1 VTAFLAIA
9 GTCIILFVLLEAFET
24 IILPRQVTRRWRLT
38 RLFYR
43 GTWRPYSRMVRPCP
57 QKGRE
62 RLLSFYGPLSFVL
75 LLVFWGVLLVFGFAL
90 LHLVDGSVARLAN
103 TGVERLGL
111 ALYFSGST
119 LFTLGLGDIAPHT
132 PLSRLLTVAESFVG
146 LGFLAIVVGYFPVLY
161 QAFSRREAQ
170 ISLLDARAGSPPSA
184 TELLRRM
191 IGGGDYGELHGLLK
205 DWERWCAE
213 LLESHISYPVLCYF
227 RSQHDNESWLSSV
240 ATILDTS
247 ALVLVGIDD
256 TCQKQAQLTFA
267 IARHALVD
275 LSQVLGRSPDFG
287 RVDRLSAENLERLR
301 AVLGEAGVQLRR
313 GEEADERLAELR
325 SMYEPY
331 LYALSEMLM
340 MPLPAW
346 IREGRP
352 DNWQTSSWGRIT
364 GDSQARETR
373 AETHLG

>member
-1 VTAFLAIA
+1 MSAFLAIA
-9 GTCIILFVLLEAFET
+9 GICIILFVLLEAFET

-38 RLFYR
+38 RFFYR
-43 GTWRPYSRMVRPCP
+43 VTWPPYSMLVRPCP
-57 QKGRE
+57 KKSRE

-75 LLVFWGVLLVFGFAL
+75 LLVFWGVLLLFGFAL
-90 LHLVDGSVARLAN
+90 LHLVDGSVVRLGN
-103 TGVERLGL
+103 TGLERLGM

-132 PLSRLLTVAESFVG
+132 PLSRFLTVAESFTG

-161 QAFSRREAQ
+161 QSFSRRESQ
-170 ISLLDARAGSPPSA
+170 ITLLDARAGSPPSA
-184 TELLRRM
+184 TELVRRM
-191 IGGGDYGELHGLLK
+191 IGGGDYEEMHGFLR

-256 TCQKQAQLTFA
+256 TCQRQAQLTFA
-267 IARHALVD
+267 IARHAVVD
-275 LSQVLGRSPDFG
+275 LSQVLGRSPNFAQ
-287 RVDRLSAENLERLR
+287 VDRLSPEDLERLR
-301 AVLGEAGVQLRR
+301 TVLSEAGVQLRR
-313 GEEADERLAELR
+313 GQDADERLAELR

-331 LYALSEMLM
+331 LRALSDLLM
-340 MPLPAW
+340 MPLPEW

-364 GDSQARETR
+364 GDGRARETR
-373 AETHLG
+373 AEPHL

>member
-1 VTAFLAIA
+1 MTVFLAIA
-9 GTCIILFVLLEAFET
+9 GICIILFVLLEAFET

-38 RLFYR
+38 RFFYR
-43 GTWRPYSRMVRPCP
+43 VTWRPYLAVVRPCP
-57 QKGRE
+57 KKSRE

-75 LLVFWGVLLVFGFAL
+75 LLVFWGVLLLFGFAL
-90 LHLVDGSVARLAN
+90 LHLADGSVARLGT
-103 TGVERLGL
+103 TGLERLGM

-132 PLSRLLTVAESFVG
+132 PLSRFLTVAEAFTG

-161 QAFSRREAQ
+161 QSFSRREAQ
-170 ISLLDARAGSPPSA
+170 ITLLDARAGSPPSA

-191 IGGGDYGELHGLLK
+191 IGGGGYEEMHGFLK

-267 IARHALVD
+267 IARHAVVD
-275 LSQVLGRSPDFG
+275 LSQVLGRSPNFEQM
-287 RVDRLSAENLERLR
+287 DRLSQDDLQRLR
-301 AVLGEAGVQLRR
+301 TVLAEAGVQLRR

-331 LYALSEMLM
+331 LHALSELLM

-346 IREGRP
+346 IRQGRP
-352 DNWQTSSWGRIT
+352 DNWQTSSWGRIS
-364 GDSQARETR
+364 GDGPARETL
-373 AETHLG
+373 AERHL

>member
-1 VTAFLAIA
+1 MSVFLTIA
-9 GTCIILFVLLEAFET
+9 GICIILFVLLEAFET

-43 GTWRPYSRMVRPCP
+43 ATWSPYVALVRPCP
-57 QKGRE
+57 KKSRE

-75 LLVFWGVLLVFGFAL
+75 LLVFWGVLLLFGFAL
-90 LHLVDGSVARLAN
+90 LHLVDGSVARLGT
-103 TGVERLGL
+103 TGLERLGM

-132 PLSRLLTVAESFVG
+132 PMSRFLTVAESFTG

-161 QAFSRREAQ
+161 QSFSRRESQ

-184 TELLRRM
+184 TELLRRVV
-191 IGGGDYGELHGLLK
+191 GGGDYSELHGLLR
-205 DWERWCAE
+205 DWERWCSE

-256 TCQKQAQLTFA
+256 TCQRQAQLTFA
-267 IARHALVD
+267 IARHAVVD
-275 LSQVLGRSPDFG
+275 LSQVLGRSPNFEQ
-287 RVDRLSAENLERLR
+287 VDRLSPEDLERMR

-331 LYALSEMLM
+331 LSALSDMLM

-352 DNWQTSSWGRIT
+352 DNWQTSSWGRISGT
-364 GDSQARETR
+364 ARIRETKVER
-373 AETHLG
+373 HL

>member
-1 VTAFLAIA
+1 VTIFLAIA

-43 GTWRPYSRMVRPCP
+43 ATWRPYSVMVRPCP
-57 QKGRE
+57 MKGRE

-75 LLVFWGVLLVFGFAL
+75 LLVFWGVLLLFGFAL
-90 LHLVDGSVARLAN
+90 LHLVDGSVARMGT
-103 TGVERLGL
+103 TGLQRLGM
-111 ALYFSGST
+111 AMYFSGST

-132 PLSRLLTVAESFVG
+132 PASRLFTVVEAFVG

-184 TELLRRM
+184 AELLRRM

-227 RSQHDNESWLSSV
+227 RSQHDNESWLAAV
-240 ATILDTS
+240 ATILDSS
-247 ALVLVGIDD
+247 ALVMVGIDD

-275 LSQVLGRSPDFG
+275 LSQVLGRSPNFEQ
-287 RVDRLSAENLERLR
+287 VDRLSAEDLGRLR
-301 AVLGEAGVQLRR
+301 TILAEAGVQLHR
-313 GEEADERLAELR
+313 GDEADQRLAELR

-331 LYALSEMLM
+331 LRALSEMLM
-340 MPLPAW
+340 MPLPEW

-364 GDSQARETR
+364 GEGRARETKM
-373 AETHLG
+373 EPHL

>member
-1 VTAFLAIA
+1 MTVFLTIA
-9 GTCIILFVLLEAFET
+9 GVGIILFVLLEAFET

-43 GTWRPYSRMVRPCP
+43 ATWRPYVALVRPCP
-57 QKGRE
+57 KKGRE

-75 LLVFWGVLLVFGFAL
+75 LLVFWGLLLLLGFAL
-90 LHLVDGSVARLAN
+90 LHLVDGSVARLGN
-103 TGVERLGL
+103 TGLERLGM

-132 PLSRLLTVAESFVG
+132 PLSRFLTVAEAFTG
-146 LGFLAIVVGYFPVLY
+146 LGFLAIVVGYFRVLY

-170 ISLLDARAGSPPSA
+170 ITLLDARAGSPPSA

-191 IGGGDYGELHGLLK
+191 IGGGDYRELHELLE

-227 RSQHDNESWLSSV
+227 RSQHDNESWLASV

-256 TCQKQAQLTFA
+256 TCQRQAQLTFA
-267 IARHALVD
+267 IARHAVVD
-275 LSQVLGRSPDFG
+275 LSQVLGRKPDFA
-287 RVDRLSAENLERLR
+287 RRDRLSPEDLERMR
-301 AVLGEAGVQLRR
+301 TVLSDAGVQLRR
-313 GEEADERLAELR
+313 GEEADDRLAELR

-331 LYALSEMLM
+331 VHALAEMLM

-364 GDSQARETR
+364 GDGRTRETKV
-373 AETHLG
+373 ETHL

>member
-1 VTAFLAIA
+1 MTALLSIA
-9 GTCIILFVLLEAFET
+9 GVVIILFVLLEAFET

-43 GTWRPYSRMVRPCP
+43 ATWRPYSMMVRPCP
-57 QKGRE
+57 KKSRE

-75 LLVFWGVLLVFGFAL
+75 LLACWGALLLFGFAI
-90 LHLVDGSVARLAN
+90 LHLVDGSVTRLGN
-103 TGVERLGL
+103 TGLERLGM
-111 ALYFSGST
+111 AMYFSGST

-132 PLSRLLTVAESFVG
+132 PLSRLLTVAETFVG

-170 ISLLDARAGSPPSA
+170 ITLLDARAGSPPSA
-184 TELLRRM
+184 AELLRRM
-191 IGGGDYGELHGLLK
+191 VGGGDYAEIQGFLR

-227 RSQHDNESWLSSV
+227 RSQHDNESWLSSL

-256 TCQKQAQLTFA
+256 TCTRQAQLTFA
-267 IARHALVD
+267 IARHAVVD
-275 LSQVLGRSPDFG
+275 LSQILGRSPDFA
-287 RVDRLSAENLERLR
+287 RRARLTVEDLARLR
-301 AVLGEAGVQLRR
+301 EVLAQAGVELKR
-313 GEEADERLAELR
+313 GQDAEQRLAELR

-331 LYALSEMLM
+331 LHALSDLLLM
-340 MPLPAW
+340 PIPQW

-364 GDSQARETR
+364 GANRNQPSQMEQ
-373 AETHLG
+373 HL

>member
-1 VTAFLAIA
+1 MDVFLPIL
-9 GTCIILFVLLEAFET
+9 GIGIILFVLWEAFET
-24 IILPRQVTRRWRLT
+24 MILPRQVTRRWRLT

-43 GTWRPYSRMVRPCP
+43 LTWRPYALFVRPCP
-57 QKGRE
+57 KKSRE
-62 RLLSFYGPLSFVL
+62 RLLSFYGPISFIL
-75 LLVFWGVLLVFGFAL
+75 LLVVWGFLLMLGYAL
-90 LHLVDGSVARLAN
+90 LHMVDGSIGR
-103 TGVERLGL
+103 GESGWEQLGM

-132 PLSRLLTVAESFVG
+132 PLSRLTTVMEAYTG
-146 LGFLAIVVGYFPVLY
+146 LGFLAIIVGYFPVLY

-170 ISLLDARAGSPPSA
+170 ITLLDARAGSPPSA
-184 TELLRRM
+184 AELLRRM
-191 IGGGDYGELHGLLK
+191 VGGGDYAEIHGFLK

-227 RSQHDNESWLSSV
+227 RSQHDNESWLSSL

-256 TCQKQAQLTFA
+256 TCTRQAQLTFA
-267 IARHALVD
+267 IARHAVVD
-275 LSQVLGRSPDFG
+275 LSQILGRSPDFA
-287 RVDRLSAENLERLR
+287 RLSRLTAEDLVRIRE
-301 AVLGEAGVQLRR
+301 VLAQAGVELKR
-313 GEEADERLAELR
+313 GQDAEQRLAELR

-331 LYALSEMLM
+331 LHALSDLLL
-340 MPLPAW
+340 MPLPQW

-364 GDSQARETR
+364 GADRNQPSQMEQ
-373 AETHLG
+373 HL

>member
-1 VTAFLAIA
+1 MTPFLATA

-24 IILPRQVTRRWRLT
+24 MILPRQVTRRWRLT

-43 GTWRPYSRMVRPCP
+43 VTWKPYSALVQPFP
-57 QKGRE
+57 KKSRE

-75 LLVFWGVLLVFGFAL
+75 LLVFWGLLLVFGFAL

-103 TGVERLGL
+103 TGPERLGM
-111 ALYFSGST
+111 AMYFSGST

-132 PLSRLLTVAESFVG
+132 PLSRFLTVAESFNG

-170 ISLLDARAGSPPSA
+170 ITLLDARAGSPPSA
-184 TELLRRM
+184 TELIRRM
-191 IGGGDYGELHGLLK
+191 IGDGDYEEMHGFLR

-247 ALVLVGIDD
+247 SLVLVGIDD
-256 TCQKQAQLTFA
+256 TCQRQAQLTFA
-267 IARHALVD
+267 IARHAVVD

-287 RVDRLSAENLERLR
+287 RLDRLSPEDLERLR
-301 AVLGEAGVQLRR
+301 TVLADAGVQLRR
-313 GEEADERLAELR
+313 GKDADERLTELR

-331 LYALSEMLM
+331 LQALSELLL

-352 DNWQTSSWGRIT
+352 DNWQTSSWGRISGT
-364 GDSQARETR
+364 GTTQEMK
-373 AETHLG
+373 AEQHL

>member
-1 VTAFLAIA
+1 MDVFLPIL
-9 GTCIILFVLLEAFET
+9 GIGIILFVLWEAFET
-24 IILPRQVTRRWRLT
+24 MILPRQVTRRWRLT

-43 GTWRPYSRMVRPCP
+43 LTWKPYALFVRPCP
-57 QKGRE
+57 KKSRE
-62 RLLSFYGPLSFVL
+62 RLLSFYGPISFIL
-75 LLVFWGVLLVFGFAL
+75 LLVVWGFLLMLGYAL
-90 LHLVDGSVARLAN
+90 LHMVDGSI
-103 TGVERLGL
+103 GQGESGWGQLGM

-132 PLSRLLTVAESFVG
+132 PLSRLTTVLEAYTG
-146 LGFLAIVVGYFPVLY
+146 LGFLAIIVGYFPVLY

-170 ISLLDARAGSPPSA
+170 ITLLDARAGSPPSA

-191 IGGGDYGELHGLLK
+191 VGGGDYAEIRGFLK

-227 RSQHDNESWLSSV
+227 RSQHDNESWLSSL

-256 TCQKQAQLTFA
+256 TCTRQAQLTFA
-267 IARHALVD
+267 IARHAVVD
-275 LSQVLGRSPDFG
+275 LSQILGRSPDFA
-287 RVDRLSAENLERLR
+287 RPVRLTVEDLARLR
-301 AVLGEAGVQLRR
+301 EVLAQAGVELKR
-313 GEEADERLAELR
+313 GQDAEQRLAELR

-331 LYALSEMLM
+331 LHALSDLLL
-340 MPLPAW
+340 MPLPQW
-346 IREGRP
+346 IRDGRP

-364 GDSQARETR
+364 GADRNQPSQMEQ
-373 AETHLG
+373 HL

>member
-1 VTAFLAIA
+1 MTAVLAIA
-9 GTCIILFVLLEAFET
+9 GISIILFVLLEAFET

-43 GTWRPYSRMVRPCP
+43 VTWRPYLMTVRPCP
-57 QKGRE
+57 KKSRE

-75 LLVFWGVLLVFGFAL
+75 LLVFWGLLLLFGFAL

-103 TGVERLGL
+103 TGLERLGM

-132 PLSRLLTVAESFVG
+132 PLSRFLTVAEAFIG

-161 QAFSRREAQ
+161 QSFSRREAQ

-191 IGGGDYGELHGLLK
+191 IGGGDYEELHGLLK

-256 TCQKQAQLTFA
+256 TCQRQAQLTFA

-275 LSQVLGRSPDFG
+275 LSQVLGRSPQFE
-287 RVDRLSAENLERLR
+287 RTDRLSREELDRLR
-301 AVLGEAGVQLRR
+301 AVLSEAGVQLRR

-331 LYALSEMLM
+331 LHALSELLV
-340 MPLPAW
+340 MPIPAW

-364 GDSQARETR
+364 GNARARETK
-373 AETHLG
+373 AERHL

>member
-1 VTAFLAIA
+1 MSVFLTIA
-9 GTCIILFVLLEAFET
+9 GIGIILFVLLEAFET

-43 GTWRPYSRMVRPCP
+43 ATWGPYSAIVRPCP
-57 QKGRE
+57 KKSRE
-62 RLLSFYGPLSFVL
+62 RLLSFYGPLSFVM
-75 LLVFWGVLLVFGFAL
+75 LLVFWGVLLLFGFAL

-103 TGVERLGL
+103 TGLERLGM
-111 ALYFSGST
+111 AMYFSGST

-146 LGFLAIVVGYFPVLY
+146 LGFLAITVGYFPVLY
-161 QAFSRREAQ
+161 QSFSRRESQ

-191 IGGGDYGELHGLLK
+191 IGGGDYSELHELLK
-205 DWERWCAE
+205 EWERWCAE
-213 LLESHISYPVLCYF
+213 LLESHISYPALCYF
-227 RSQHDNESWLSSV
+227 RSQHDNESWLSAV
-240 ATILDTS
+240 ATILDSS

-256 TCQKQAQLTFA
+256 TCQRQAQLTFA
-267 IARHALVD
+267 IARHAVVD
-275 LSQVLGRSPDFG
+275 LSQVLGRSPDFTK
-287 RVDRLSAENLERLR
+287 VDRLSPADLERLR
-301 AVLGEAGVQLRR
+301 AVLSEAGVQLRR
-313 GEEADERLAELR
+313 GDDADERLAELR

-331 LYALSEMLM
+331 LDALSDLLM

-352 DNWQTSSWGRIT
+352 DNWQTSSWGRISGT
-364 GDSQARETR
+364 GRTRETQ
-373 AETHLG
+373 AEPHL

>member
-1 VTAFLAIA
+1 VTIFLTIA

-43 GTWRPYSRMVRPCP
+43 VTWRPYAALVRPSP
-57 QKGRE
+57 KKSRE

-75 LLVFWGVLLVFGFAL
+75 LLVFWGLLLMFGFAL
-90 LHLVDGSVARLAN
+90 LHLVDGSVARLGN
-103 TGVERLGL
+103 TGLERLGM

-132 PLSRLLTVAESFVG
+132 PFSRFLTVVEVFTG

-161 QAFSRREAQ
+161 QSFSRREAQ
-170 ISLLDARAGSPPSA
+170 ITLLDARAGSPPSA

-191 IGGGDYGELHGLLK
+191 IGGGDYEEIHGFLR

-247 ALVLVGIDD
+247 ALVLVGIDE
-256 TCQKQAQLTFA
+256 TCQRQAQLTFA
-267 IARHALVD
+267 IARHAVVD
-275 LSQVLGRSPDFG
+275 LSQVLGRSPNFEQ
-287 RVDRLSAENLERLR
+287 VDRLTAEELDRLR
-301 AVLGEAGVQLRR
+301 TVLAEAGVQLRR

-331 LYALSEMLM
+331 LHALSDLLL

-352 DNWQTSSWGRIT
+352 DNWQTSSWGRISGT
-364 GDSQARETR
+364 GRARETR
-373 AETHLG
+373 AERHL

>member
-1 VTAFLAIA
+1 MTAFLTIA
-9 GTCIILFVLLEAFET
+9 GICTILFVLLEAFET

-43 GTWRPYSRMVRPCP
+43 ATWKPYSTLVQPCP
-57 QKGRE
+57 KKSRE

-75 LLVFWGVLLVFGFAL
+75 LLVFWGILLLFGFGL
-90 LHLVDGSVARLAN
+90 LNLADGSVARLGT
-103 TGVERLGL
+103 TGLERLGM

-132 PLSRLLTVAESFVG
+132 PFSRFLTVAEAFTG
-146 LGFLAIVVGYFPVLY
+146 LGFLAIIVGYFPVLY
-161 QAFSRREAQ
+161 QSFSRRESQ

-191 IGGGDYGELHGLLK
+191 ISGGDYSELHGLLK

-256 TCQKQAQLTFA
+256 TCQRQAQLTFA
-267 IARHALVD
+267 IARHAIVD
-275 LSQVLGRSPDFG
+275 LSQVLGRSPNFTQ
-287 RVDRLSAENLERLR
+287 VDRLSAEDLERLR

-313 GEEADERLAELR
+313 GRGADERLTELR

-331 LYALSEMLM
+331 LHALSELLL

-352 DNWQTSSWGRIT
+352 DNWQTSSWGRISGT
-364 GDSQARETR
+364 GTVQERK
-373 AETHLG
+373 AEQHL

>member
-1 VTAFLAIA
+1 MSIFLTIA
-9 GTCIILFVLLEAFET
+9 GIGIILFVLLEAFET

-38 RLFYR
+38 RFFYR
-43 GTWRPYSRMVRPCP
+43 VTWPPYSMLVRPCP
-57 QKGRE
+57 KKGRE

-75 LLVFWGVLLVFGFAL
+75 LLVFWGILLLFGFAL
-90 LHLVDGSVARLAN
+90 LHLVDGSVARLGN
-103 TGVERLGL
+103 TGLERLGM

-132 PLSRLLTVAESFVG
+132 PWSRFLTVAESFTG

-170 ISLLDARAGSPPSA
+170 ITLMDARAGSPPSA
-184 TELLRRM
+184 AELVRRM
-191 IGGGDYGELHGLLK
+191 IGGGDYEEMHGFLR

-227 RSQHDNESWLSSV
+227 RSQHDNESWLSSL

-256 TCQKQAQLTFA
+256 TCQRQAQLTFA
-267 IARHALVD
+267 IARHAVVD
-275 LSQVLGRSPDFG
+275 LSQVLGRSPNFAQ
-287 RVDRLSAENLERLR
+287 VDRLTPEDLERLR
-301 AVLGEAGVQLRR
+301 TVLNEAGVQLRR
-313 GEEADERLAELR
+313 GEEADDRLVELR

-331 LYALSEMLM
+331 LHALSDMLM

-364 GDSQARETR
+364 GDGRARETR
-373 AETHLG
+373 AEPHL

>member
-1 VTAFLAIA
+1 MTVFLTIA
-9 GTCIILFVLLEAFET
+9 GIGIILFVLLEAFET

-43 GTWRPYSRMVRPCP
+43 VTWRPYAALIHPCP
-57 QKGRE
+57 KKGRE

-75 LLVFWGVLLVFGFAL
+75 LLVFWGVLLMFGFAL
-90 LHLVDGSVARLAN
+90 LHLVDGSVARLGN
-103 TGVERLGL
+103 TGLERLGM

-132 PLSRLLTVAESFVG
+132 PFSRFLTVVEVFTG

-161 QAFSRREAQ
+161 QSFSRREAQ
-170 ISLLDARAGSPPSA
+170 ITLLDARAGSPPSA

-191 IGGGDYGELHGLLK
+191 IGGGDYEEMHGFLR

-247 ALVLVGIDD
+247 ALVLVGIDE
-256 TCQKQAQLTFA
+256 TCQRQAQLTFA
-267 IARHALVD
+267 IARHAVVD
-275 LSQVLGRSPDFG
+275 LSQVLGRSPNFEQ
-287 RVDRLSAENLERLR
+287 VDRLTAEELDRLR
-301 AVLGEAGVQLRR
+301 TVLAEAGVQLRR

-331 LYALSEMLM
+331 LHALSDLLM

-352 DNWQTSSWGRIT
+352 DNWQTSSWGRISGT
-364 GDSQARETR
+364 GRARETR
-373 AETHLG
+373 AERHL

>member
-1 VTAFLAIA
+1 VNAFLTIA
-9 GTCIILFVLLEAFET
+9 GICTILFVLLEAFET
-24 IILPRQVTRRWRLT
+24 IILPRQVTRKWRLT

-43 GTWRPYSRMVRPCP
+43 ATWSPYSALVRPCP
-57 QKGRE
+57 KKSRE

-75 LLVFWGVLLVFGFAL
+75 LLVFWGVLLLFGYSL
-90 LHLVDGSVARLAN
+90 LHLVDGSVARLGN
-103 TGVERLGL
+103 TGLERLGM
-111 ALYFSGST
+111 ALYFSGET
-119 LFTLGLGDIAPHT
+119 LFTLGLGDIPPHT
-132 PLSRLLTVAESFVG
+132 PFARFLTVAEAFTG
-146 LGFLAIVVGYFPVLY
+146 IGFLAIVVGYFPVLY
-161 QAFSRREAQ
+161 QSFSRREAQ

-191 IGGGDYGELHGLLK
+191 ISGGDYSDLHELLSE
-205 DWERWCAE
+205 WERWCAE

-256 TCQKQAQLTFA
+256 TCQKQARLTFA
-267 IARHALVD
+267 IARHAVVD
-275 LSQVLGRSPDFG
+275 LSQVLGRSPNFEKP
-287 RVDRLSAENLERLR
+287 DRLSPEDLERMRL
-301 AVLGEAGVQLRR
+301 VLSEAGGQLRR

-331 LYALSEMLM
+331 LRALSEMLM
-340 MPLPAW
+340 MPLPEW

-352 DNWQTSSWGRIT
+352 DNWQTSSWGRISGNGRT
-364 GDSQARETR
+364 RETQ
-373 AETHLG
+373 AERHL